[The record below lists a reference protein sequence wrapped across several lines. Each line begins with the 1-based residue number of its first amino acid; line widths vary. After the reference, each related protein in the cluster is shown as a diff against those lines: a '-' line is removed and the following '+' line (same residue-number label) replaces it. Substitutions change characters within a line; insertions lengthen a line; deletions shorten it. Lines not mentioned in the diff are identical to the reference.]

1 MASKKKQNKV
11 EFTQQELDSVKEMVD
26 YFVETIA
33 HDLSSSGYKHPG
45 DIQAWGQDIAKYGI
59 VLEKI
64 AKLKGNK

>member
-1 MASKKKQNKV
+1 MANKKKLKV
-11 EFTQQELDSVKEMVD
+11 EFTQQELDNIKQMID

-45 DIQAWGQDIAKYGI
+45 DIQAWGEDITTYGKI
-59 VLEKI
+59 LEKL

>member
-1 MASKKKQNKV
+1 MANKKKLKV
-11 EFTQQELDSVKEMVD
+11 EFTQQELDNIKQMVD

-45 DIQAWGQDIAKYGI
+45 DIQAWGEDITTYGKI
-59 VLEKI
+59 LEKL

>member
-26 YFVETIA
+26 YFVEAIA

-45 DIQAWGQDIAKYGI
+45 DIQAWGEDIARYGKI
-59 VLEKI
+59 LEKL